1 MAVCRYAGM
10 SLWRYVAR
18 PIHSDLGVA
27 RPIHSDLGVDRP
39 SDSEVGV
46 DRTST
51 SITIDLG
58 AWSAD
63 A

>member
-18 PIHSDLGVA
+18 PIHSDLGVN
-27 RPIHSDLGVDRP
+27 RHSDSEVGVDRH

>member
-10 SLWRYVAR
+10 SLWRY
-18 PIHSDLGVA
+18 VA